1 MSTVAAR
8 PTISQQMQGSR
19 AVAVSLHGVSKSFR
33 LPHRQYHT
41 LKERALHPF
50 QARTF
55 DVLEAVKEVDL
66 EISEGEFFG
75 IIGRNG
81 SGKSTLLKCIAGI
94 YNADAGEI
102 MVRGRL
108 SPFIEL
114 GVGFNMELTARDN
127 VTINAI
133 MLGLSRR
140 EVRERFDAIIDF
152 AELHEFLDL
161 RLKNYSSGMLVR
173 LAFSVAIQ
181 VSAEILLIDEVLAV
195 GDANFQQKCFDEFER
210 LKRAGRT
217 ILFVTHDMGAIERFC
232 DRAMLLE
239 RGSVVGLG
247 EPAAIARRY
256 NQLNFGRTVQQPAS
270 DDEGAPAGQRRS
282 RGDRRRLVRGH
293 RRRPDRRTCLR

>member
-1 MSTVAAR
+1 MSTTATR

-19 AVAVSLHGVSKSFR
+19 PLAVSLHGVSKSFK

-55 DVLEAVKEVDL
+55 DVLEAVKDVDV
-66 EISEGEFFG
+66 EIAQGEFFG

-94 YNADAGEI
+94 YNADAGDI

-114 GVGFNMELTARDN
+114 GVGFNLDLSARDN

-161 RLKNYSSGMLVR
+161 KLKNYSSGMLVR

-217 ILFVTHDMGAIERFC
+217 ILFVTHDMGAVERFC

-239 RGSVVGLG
+239 RGDMVGLG

-256 NQLNFGRTVQQPAS
+256 NQLNFGRIVQQRAPRRS
-270 DDEGAPAGQRRS
+270 GPRRLDPPAG
-282 RGDRRRLVRGH
+282 GDRRCVVRGH
-293 RRRPDRRTCLR
+293 RREPDRRARAR